1 MLIRGVALLAVW
13 ASIAWA
19 QGSTVGTVRENGK
32 AVESASVHVERT
44 DHRLARDVV
53 TDSAGR
59 FRVAALSPGVYTVG
73 VRRVGYRS
81 AEISPVR
88 IAGGQPVSL
97 DVELTQAP
105 RQLSTIRVVTSPTA
119 IDVSR
124 PELTMRFDRAFTEQL
139 PSARDAASLIALVPG
154 ARKDQLWGGA
164 PGVSNNYQMDGIAAN
179 HPGTGGDFLALSV
192 DWIDALE
199 VRGLGAGAEYG
210 NFQGGIINALTRTG
224 GNVPRVSV
232 RTSYE
237 SAGLTSSNIG
247 ADEAGVEQAGRREI
261 SGEAVG
267 PIARDRLFYFVGG
280 QYVDRDLRAANLATA
295 SLRDFQPTREVHTD
309 ARALGKLTWLPA
321 IGQRV
326 DLLAGFSSLDA
337 ARAGINGIDDPS
349 ATVRVQQPVSFYELS
364 WSNASRPRHVFD
376 VKLGGFVA
384 SESRLGYGSP
394 GVPGV
399 QLMQRGRVPVFQNS
413 AFDERRH
420 PSSVSG
426 SAEWKTTQ
434 HMFRAEHELVL
445 GTELTFGRWRDYR
458 TRNGGM
464 TWRPYTSGAAN
475 LNPFDA
481 STWNA
486 VASDWGGEMHVD
498 TDTDAE
504 AVFVQDYVSI
514 GSRLTLSPGVRVS
527 RWRGNIRPDCT
538 GTSYRSCRGF
548 NAVDAHGVDPRLG
561 AVWDVS
567 GRNTMAV
574 KAHWG
579 RYHQAMYSL
588 FFDRVA
594 GADAYSNSRFYY
606 NGPRVTDGTRTYTT
620 AERDAPGSPFTVF
633 DEQILNE
640 SGRVEGYRQPFVDQ
654 TVLAFE
660 KTFGPTL
667 KLELGYTHRRNGNI
681 VGLLDRNL
689 QYNYSVVRDV
699 SVRQRL
705 FGGAVFG
712 ADGDS
717 LLLPVVYVANK
728 DLLSVLQVL
737 ALAKGPNA
745 TVGGYGTYYL
755 THLSWDPDLVLT
767 TIPQARRA
775 YDQLTATVRAY
786 HDRWRGE
793 GSLTTARLRGNVAGV
808 AGHGTTGSR
817 FSAGP
822 FVRPN
827 ESTNAFGY
835 LPDALQFEGK
845 VWLTAQVTR
854 SLQAG
859 ALFTHVLGE
868 RFTPRFELLGRYDY
882 ADANGAVLPA
892 DLFDQVLGQTVF
904 TESRGDR
911 RYASRD
917 ILDAHL
923 EWRARSRVALTF
935 DVFNVLG
942 SAAITLLN
950 ETVGDQDANDP
961 TSLFGAARTRAAP
974 RSLRLGLRVD

>member
-1 MLIRGVALLAVW
+1 
-13 ASIAWA
+13 
-19 QGSTVGTVRENGK
+19 
-32 AVESASVHVERT
+32 
-44 DHRLARDVV
+44 
-53 TDSAGR
+53 
-59 FRVAALSPGVYTVG
+59 
-73 VRRVGYRS
+73 
-81 AEISPVR
+81 
-88 IAGGQPVSL
+88 
-97 DVELTQAP
+97 
-105 RQLSTIRVVTSPTA
+105 
-119 IDVSR
+119 
-124 PELTMRFDRAFTEQL
+124 MRFDRAFTEQL

-527 RWRGNIRPDCT
+527 RWRSNI
-538 GTSYRSCRGF
+538 
-548 NAVDAHGVDPRLG
+548 
-561 AVWDVS
+561 
-567 GRNTMAV
+567 
-574 KAHWG
+574 
-579 RYHQAMYSL
+579 
-588 FFDRVA
+588 
-594 GADAYSNSRFYY
+594 RFYY